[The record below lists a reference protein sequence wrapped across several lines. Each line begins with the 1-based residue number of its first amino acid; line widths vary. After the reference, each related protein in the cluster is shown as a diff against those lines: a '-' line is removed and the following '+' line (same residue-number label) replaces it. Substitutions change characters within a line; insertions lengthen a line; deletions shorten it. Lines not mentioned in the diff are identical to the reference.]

1 MRIGAAF
8 FEIGVRIFVL
18 ILLLC
23 FPLSLFA
30 QDSLA
35 GVWQTGEDNS
45 EVKIIEQDGVYSG
58 KLVSSDNPK
67 AKMGTEILKEL
78 SQVDGTWKGSLY
90 AAKRGKWYKASIVPS
105 SDTLNITVSAGIVT
119 QKVTWKKVSE

>member
-1 MRIGAAF
+1 MRIGAAIF
-8 FEIGVRIFVL
+8 KIGVRSFVL
-18 ILLLC
+18 ILMLC
-23 FPLSLFA
+23 FPLSLLA

-45 EVKIIEQDGVYSG
+45 EVKITEQDGVHSG
-58 KLVSSDNPK
+58 KLISSDNPK
-67 AKMGTEILKEL
+67 AKIGTEILKEF
-78 SQVDGTWKGSLY
+78 SQVDGAWKGSLY

-119 QKVTWKKVSE
+119 QKVTWNRVSE

>member
-1 MRIGAAF
+1 MKIGTVII
-8 FEIGVRIFVL
+8 EVRIKSFLL
-18 ILLLC
+18 ILLLW
-23 FPLSLFA
+23 FPFSLVA

-35 GVWQTGEDNS
+35 GAWQTGEDNS
-45 EVKIIEQDGVYSG
+45 VVKVTEQDGVYSG

-67 AKMGTEILKEL
+67 AKMGTEILKDFR
-78 SQVDGTWKGSLY
+78 QADGAWKGSLY

-105 SDTLNITVSAGIVT
+105 ANTLNIIVSAGIVT